1 LSSVCAN
8 FFKKGGNFM
17 DSIYERIEKLCKEK
31 GITVTDLCRECAI
44 PRAILSDYKMG
55 RSKALSTSVLSK
67 IATFFSVS
75 VEYLLEGKNS
85 KAVENQLKV
94 ALFGGSDDVT
104 DEMWEEVKRY
114 AKFIYDK
121 EQKS

>member
-1 LSSVCAN
+1 MENS
-8 FFKKGGNFM
+8 GG
-17 DSIYERIEKLCKEK
+17 LL
-31 GITVTDLCRECAI
+31 GL
-44 PRAILSDYKMG
+44 KMI
-55 RSKALSTSVLSK
+55 RKQ
-67 IATFFSVS
+67 
-75 VEYLLEGKNS
+75 KNL
-85 KAVENQLKV
+85 NQLKV